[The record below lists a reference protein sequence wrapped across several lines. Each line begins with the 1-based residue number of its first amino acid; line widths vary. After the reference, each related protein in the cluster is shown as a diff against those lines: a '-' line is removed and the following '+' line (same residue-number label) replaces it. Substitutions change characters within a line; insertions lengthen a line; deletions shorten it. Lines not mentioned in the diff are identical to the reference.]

1 MACPS
6 GNYREAVLAAI
17 ECGGD
22 TDTVAAITGAVA
34 GAGTGPGA
42 IPPEWLRA
50 LAEWPHTVQWME
62 QLAQSLA
69 AERSNYASPRP
80 LPHLPSSW
88 GCATCFFLAV
98 VLLHGF
104 RRMLPPY

>member
-1 MACPS
+1 MLAHP
-6 GNYREAVLAAI
+6 GDYRAAVLAAI

-22 TDTVAAITGAVA
+22 SDTVAAITGAVA
-34 GAGTGPGA
+34 GAGTGPAG
-42 IPPEWLRA
+42 IPPEWLRT

-62 QLAQSLA
+62 QVAESLAQV
-69 AERSNYASPRP
+69 RPNYAQPRAVAAP
-80 LPHLPSSW
+80 VLKL
-88 GCATCFFLAV
+88 ALRNLFFLAV

>member
-1 MACPS
+1 M
-6 GNYREAVLAAI
+6 LAAI

-22 TDTVAAITGAVA
+22 TDTVAAITGAIV
-34 GAGTGPGA
+34 GAGTGLDGLPA
-42 IPPEWLRA
+42 EWLRR

-69 AERSNYASPRP
+69 AVRSTY
-80 LPHLPSSW
+80 SW
-88 GCATCFFLAV
+88 TEATAESALKLGARNLFFLAL

-104 RRMLPPY
+104 RGMMPPY